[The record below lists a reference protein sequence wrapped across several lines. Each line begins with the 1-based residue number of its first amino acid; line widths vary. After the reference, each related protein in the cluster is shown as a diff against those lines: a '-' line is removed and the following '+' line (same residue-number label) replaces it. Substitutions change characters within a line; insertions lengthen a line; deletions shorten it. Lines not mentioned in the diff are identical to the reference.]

1 MTPALFRLIL
11 GEELTLESLLHHLPT
26 FLKLAKADDAPQRL
40 LIVRRV
46 TADNITPGIAL
57 AGLYQHLLALLHH
70 LQAPLAPQE
79 TLAQRK
85 RALEPEVEWFA
96 GRKADDIGLTLALAA
111 PSLGMTPE
119 ALRKLVFDG
128 LALTP
133 DAVTTRYGDSRRV
146 LKTLLALEKPAH
158 LMDNLVTKAFDA
170 RDVALARQ
178 KVHRATV
185 SATGETLG
193 YAEAF
198 RNVLDRLTVQVGS
211 AEALLRTD
219 ADLLGFAL
227 QRIGDVPAAA

>member
-26 FLKLAKADDAPQRL
+26 FIKLAKADDDTRRL
-40 LIVRRV
+40 LIVSRV

-57 AGLYQHLLALLHH
+57 AGLHQHLLALLHQM
-70 LQAPLAPQE
+70 QAPLAPQE

-111 PSLGMTPE
+111 PALGMTPE
-119 ALRKLVFDG
+119 ALRTLVAEG

-133 DAVTTRYGDSRRV
+133 EAVTALYGDSRRV

-158 LMDNLVTKAFDA
+158 LMDAVVTKPLAP

-178 KVHRATV
+178 KVQRAMV
-185 SATGETLG
+185 AATGETLG

-198 RNVLDRLTVQVGS
+198 RNVVDRLTVQVGH

-219 ADLLGFAL
+219 TDLLGFAL
-227 QRIGDVPAAA
+227 QRLGDVAAVA